1 MFTFKTYIRPLRV
14 LERRT
19 EVMQRLLAAF
29 LALPDEVV
37 ITDMLL
43 SFWLLL
49 LSIANVWYCCVD
61 NSA

>member
-37 ITDMLL
+37 CFQVTPLQTGIST
-43 SFWLLL
+43 
-49 LSIANVWYCCVD
+49 I
-61 NSA
+61 